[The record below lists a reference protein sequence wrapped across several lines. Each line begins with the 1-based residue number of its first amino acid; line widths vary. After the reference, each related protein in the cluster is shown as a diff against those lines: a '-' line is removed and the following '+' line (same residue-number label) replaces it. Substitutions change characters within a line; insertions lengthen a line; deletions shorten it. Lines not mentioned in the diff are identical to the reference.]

1 LIRLFNR
8 ETKGLIGTIAEGD
21 LKTLIDQL
29 EEEHAQ
35 DADYYLTADTIEI
48 LRTRGASAELVSML
62 RQALG
67 DAEGIEIAWERS

>member
-1 LIRLFNR
+1 L
-8 ETKGLIGTIAEGD
+8 AEGD